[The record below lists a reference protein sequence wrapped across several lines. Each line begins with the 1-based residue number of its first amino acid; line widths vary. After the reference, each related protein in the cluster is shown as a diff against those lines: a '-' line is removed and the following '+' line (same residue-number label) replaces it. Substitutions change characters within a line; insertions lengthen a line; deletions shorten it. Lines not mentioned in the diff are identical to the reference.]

1 MYRPQHQFFVAL
13 NHAER
18 AARRGDITLVERWL
32 KVAER
37 HMKIARQLQ
46 ELSSQDEDAA
56 VRARRPSWLR

>member
-13 NHAER
+13 NQAER

-46 ELSSQDEDAA
+46 ELSNQDENAA
-56 VRARRPSWLR
+56 ARERRPAWLR